1 MGNNRISMVTS
12 VADFEAL
19 REAWNGLLGD
29 MDFPEIF

>member
-1 MGNNRISMVTS
+1 MALKTEIVTS